1 MDSFHSKLNHDMF
14 SPFTSHVT
22 VLQRKIININTPIN
36 AVTNF
41 TDENDVTDSSNTPTS
56 GQNTTFQVKPMMRS
70 RVVKSNVGA
79 NASPSIYIQFWNP
92 KLSLI
97 CLNHHYV
104 LDCSSK
110 NRPLHDKYIG
120 LVLGLNESS
129 YSTAQ

>member
-36 AVTNF
+36 AVNNT
-41 TDENDVTDSSNTPTS
+41 ENEVIASSHTPSS
-56 GQNTTFQVKPMMRS
+56 GRNTTFQQVKPLMMS
-70 RVVKSNVGA
+70 RVLKSNVGA

-97 CLNHHYV
+97 HSLALNHHYV
-104 LDCSSK
+104 LERTS
-110 NRPLHDKYIG
+110 
-120 LVLGLNESS
+120 
-129 YSTAQ
+129 